1 MFAILFVTLYFST
14 MLQFNW
20 RYFLIAT
27 LLFIVE
33 VLIAVFVLDQFIR
46 PYVGDFLVVIL
57 VYCFVKSFLNTPLL
71 PTAIAVLVFSFAIE
85 ALQCL
90 DIVNKIGLGHSSF
103 AKTVI
108 GTSFEWLDL
117 IAYTLGIA
125 FVMYVENSRFKAREG

>member
-1 MFAILFVTLYFST
+1 

-20 RYFLIAT
+20 RYFIIAT

-33 VLIAVFVLDQFIR
+33 VLIAMFVHDQFIR

-85 ALQCL
+85 VLQYL

-117 IAYTLGIA
+117 IAYTLGIV